1 MSFSEQQCKWYVRGS
16 AVPATVHKITGGGS
30 STGAGV
36 AQPGNQRAGVKYK
49 VYHVFYQMWVSILL
63 MRQISSDLFYRLF
76 RVSISERIR

>member
-49 VYHVFYQMWVSILL
+49 VYYVFLSNVGVYSINETK
-63 MRQISSDLFYRLF
+63 SSD
-76 RVSISERIR
+76 SESVI